1 MKKRIL
7 IFAMLLTGISHS
19 FANTDD
25 DSINKKAIA
34 SFNKEFLNAK
44 DIKWERKKEFVLATF
59 SLNNEVMFAYYSTSG
74 EMIGIIR
81 NMLSDKL
88 PIAQLLSLKRN
99 YSNYWISN
107 LFEISTTEGTAYYV
121 TVENTDHKITLKST
135 EDGNWET
142 YLKEEKQ

>member
-7 IFAMLLTGISHS
+7 IFAMLLTGISYS
-19 FANTDD
+19 FANKDD

-34 SFNKEFLNAK
+34 SFNKEFLNAR

-59 SLNNEVMFAYYSTSG
+59 CLNNDVMFAYYSTNG
-74 EMIGIIR
+74 EMIAIVR

-88 PIAQLLSLKRN
+88 PIAQLLSLKRD
-99 YSNYWISN
+99 YSNFWISN
-107 LFEISTTEGTAYYV
+107 LFEINTSEGTAYYV
-121 TVENTDHKITLKST
+121 TVENADLKITLKSE

-142 YLKEEKQ
+142 YLKQEKQ